1 VRIVLLAMWLACLA
15 AADEATPHVPRLL
28 LSVKLLRRLKRDH
41 DRQTVRWIAF
51 ESRVKNVSDSP
62 ERGFELALYS
72 VVTGDGARAK
82 EAAAWAVAHP
92 CERRQD
98 ALIQDWVGGVAPRTC
113 SAPASLRDQAF
124 ERIAEGGDI
133 SDIAEKT
140 RSQFVPQLAAR
151 GIGSSADL
159 YAAIELLSA
168 LRANGGGDIRNA
180 ASQFFRNLPVE
191 FLLSLKPEQ
200 VEKPDW
206 MTHVTALALVTVD
219 PNLEASQFLQGW
231 AMEERQTLHDGP
243 GVAYELLWADPYLPG
258 IAYQNLD
265 PWVYDED
272 GGRLY
277 ARSSWNR
284 DACWIGISK
293 ADVQQS
299 NCPSGWQDKAADF
312 GSLTLMPMPP
322 KCLELAP
329 LDAHAS
335 MLLWKLR
342 PGETIGYR
350 DKKDDKKVNDAHAD
364 ISGMWQR
371 GANVEGKVCRR

>member
-1 VRIVLLAMWLACLA
+1 
-15 AADEATPHVPRLL
+15 
-28 LSVKLLRRLKRDH
+28 
-41 DRQTVRWIAF
+41 
-51 ESRVKNVSDSP
+51 
-62 ERGFELALYS
+62 
-72 VVTGDGARAK
+72 
-82 EAAAWAVAHP
+82 
-92 CERRQD
+92 
-98 ALIQDWVGGVAPRTC
+98 
-113 SAPASLRDQAF
+113 
-124 ERIAEGGDI
+124 
-133 SDIAEKT
+133 
-140 RSQFVPQLAAR
+140 
-151 GIGSSADL
+151 
-159 YAAIELLSA
+159 
-168 LRANGGGDIRNA
+168 
-180 ASQFFRNLPVE
+180 LPVE